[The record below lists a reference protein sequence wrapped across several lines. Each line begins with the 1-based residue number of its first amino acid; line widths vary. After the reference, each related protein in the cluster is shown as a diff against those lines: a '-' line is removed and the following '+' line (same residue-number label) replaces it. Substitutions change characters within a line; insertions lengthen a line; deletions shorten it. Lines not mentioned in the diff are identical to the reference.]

1 MPTYRQILYQIVF
14 GTKNHKNTLSESGLE
29 NMYKYIWGIFKK
41 KKCFLYTIGGT
52 ENHIHIVSDLHPSI
66 ALSDLIKDI
75 KLATSDWIKINGI
88 YRMFDDWQDGYGA
101 FTYSI
106 REKET
111 LIQYVKN
118 QKEHHRK
125 ETFEEEFRRLL
136 IEHGIEF
143 DERYL
148 F

>member
-1 MPTYRQILYQIVF
+1 MSTYRQILYQIVF
-14 GTKNHKNTLSESGLE
+14 GTKNHSNTLSETGLE
-29 NMYKYIWGIFKK
+29 NMYKYIWGIFRK
-41 KKCFLYTIGGT
+41 KKCFLYRIGGT

-88 YRMFDDWQDGYGA
+88 FRMFDGWQDGYGA
-101 FTYSI
+101 FTYTI
-106 REKET
+106 REKER

-118 QKEHHRK
+118 QKEHHQK
-125 ETFEEEFRRLL
+125 ETFQEEFRRLL

-143 DERYL
+143 DEKYL